1 MAGDLIAAY
10 LARLG
15 AGLPSSR
22 AAGRV
27 LAEVEDGLR
36 SAAEDHVRRGVDP
49 ARAAGLAVEE
59 FGDPGDLA
67 ADFAPVLA
75 TAQAHRDGLALLAT
89 GPVIGVVWL
98 AAAVLTWP
106 AAPVAVGTGLAAVG
120 LVLVTVVPRTAYAV
134 AATGRLGRH
143 LHASPATA
151 ARAVSTTAR
160 TVVAL
165 DASLVLVALPALVV
179 LSRSSLPVALA
190 ATAALLSLTRLGA
203 VTSGRF
209 GRVRAGGP
217 ARSPACGTPS
227 R

>member
-1 MAGDLIAAY
+1 VAGDLIAAY

-36 SAAEDHVRRGVDP
+36 SAAEDHVRRGVEP
-49 ARAAGLAVEE
+49 ARAAELAVEE

-67 ADFAPVLA
+67 VDFVPVLA
-75 TAQAHRDGLALLAT
+75 TAQAHRDGLALLVT
-89 GPVIGVVWL
+89 GPMIGVVWL
-98 AAAVLTWP
+98 ASAVLTWS
-106 AAPVAVGTGLAAVG
+106 AAPVAVGAGTASVG
-120 LVLVTVVPRTAYAV
+120 LVLVAVVPRTAYVV

-143 LHASPATA
+143 LHASPAAA
-151 ARAVSTTAR
+151 ARAVATTAR

-179 LSRSSLPVALA
+179 LSRSALPVTLA
-190 ATAALLSLTRLGA
+190 ATAGLLSLTRLVA
-203 VTSGRF
+203 ATRIPRRLGRF
-209 GRVRAGGP
+209 RA
-217 ARSPACGTPS
+217 RLT
-227 R
+227 